1 MQKATGAASNMHGNM
16 YCFDAIFETLSVRE
30 FSCSPPKAASGTRKI
45 AEEVQKTI
53 TLALLRLKK
62 SIFGG
67 KNRMKVKL
75 EQKSFHSSSEIPSHC
90 SKQTGWCV
98 KKQKKEITLHTH
110 I

>member
-1 MQKATGAASNMHGNM
+1 MRKTTGAASNTHGNM
-16 YCFDAIFETLSVRE
+16 YYFDAIFETQSVRE

-75 EQKSFHSSSEIPSHC
+75 AQKSFHSSSEIPSH
-90 SKQTGWCV
+90 
-98 KKQKKEITLHTH
+98 
-110 I
+110 